1 MEMRVRAGD
10 AAKFAMALSEVMENS
25 SNGSDRGGSSG
36 GVSRGGSAHAKA
48 DARMVFNAETAGPG
62 ADGADAGTKSSVK
75 IVSADH
81 VVVRDGNVAYAN
93 HSVTPTTPSRGG
105 VHPPLA
111 GSGGSMPGYVSRS
124 HSQSSHV
131 SLTVVDEDA
140 TSGRSRS
147 SENASPPLGITKDG
161 DPFDP
166 FEDAN
171 RT

>member
-1 MEMRVRAGD
+1 
-10 AAKFAMALSEVMENS
+10 
-25 SNGSDRGGSSG
+25 
-36 GVSRGGSAHAKA
+36 
-48 DARMVFNAETAGPG
+48 
-62 ADGADAGTKSSVK
+62 
-75 IVSADH
+75 
-81 VVVRDGNVAYAN
+81 VVVRDRNVAYAS
-93 HSVTPTTPSRGG
+93 HSVTSASAKRGG

-140 TSGRSRS
+140 TSGRSS
-147 SENASPPLGITKDG
+147 GENASPPLGITKDG
-161 DPFDP
+161 EPFDP

>member
-10 AAKFAMALSEVMENS
+10 AAKFAMALSEVMDNS
-25 SNGSDRGGSSG
+25 SNGSDRSG
-36 GVSRGGSAHAKA
+36 SRGGSTRSAIAASDAAA
-48 DARMVFNAETAGPG
+48 DARMVFK
-62 ADGADAGTKSSVK
+62 ADEGGNRQKHPTSV
-75 IVSADH
+75 DH
-81 VVVRDGNVAYAN
+81 VVVGEGNVAYAN